1 MQGHP
6 RLPELLSVS
15 VQSSTVA
22 DKGCLRVAP
31 DPGAGVL
38 SASSSLDLCLPPEG
52 GNHGEGCRGVWFCQA
67 PPVGPGPS
75 RQGPAG
81 TNVHAGRPSP
91 ADRDRAVGRG
101 GGLGARGVLC
111 GPRRPCPPAPLL
123 TGVETDPGRE
133 GLSRARGCPVPGS
146 VTDTHSSLLIP
157 SAARQH
163 APRRPDEGATAQRG
177 HGWSL
182 LTSRQ
187 LREGRVCA
195 HRGRLTRP
203 PPVRLPGPDA
213 APPRPSQ
220 CSSP

>member
-1 MQGHP
+1 M
-6 RLPELLSVS
+6 
-15 VQSSTVA
+15 
-22 DKGCLRVAP
+22 
-31 DPGAGVL
+31 

-67 PPVGPGPS
+67 PPVGPGRYRGAWWTPLTSGPGPS
-75 RQGPAG
+75 SRPRRWTWGSWCPLRSSEA
-81 TNVHAGRPSP
+81 VSSSPSP
-91 ADRDRAVGRG
+91 HRSGN
-101 GGLGARGVLC
+101 
-111 GPRRPCPPAPLL
+111 GP
-123 TGVETDPGRE
+123 RE
-133 GLSRARGCPVPGS
+133 GLPRARGRPVPGS

-163 APRRPDEGATAQRG
+163 APRRPDEGAAALRG

-195 HRGRLTRP
+195 HRGRLTP
-203 PPVRLPGPDA
+203 PPSVRLPGPDA
-213 APPRPSQ
+213 APPRPGR